1 MKLEQLKN
9 KDDTDTE
16 NQPYALSI
24 EQEAELIKAIEETYH
39 EENLIS
45 HDEALIE
52 LAQWL
57 PKSNP

>member
-1 MKLEQLKN
+1 MKMEQLKN
-9 KDDTDTE
+9 KADTE
-16 NQPYALSI
+16 NQPYALST
-24 EQEAELIKAIEETYH
+24 EQEAELVKAIEETFH

-57 PKSNP
+57 PKKNP

>member
-1 MKLEQLKN
+1 MKLEQLEN
-9 KDDTDTE
+9 EVYTNIE
-16 NQPYALSI
+16 NQPYALSV
-24 EQEAELIKAIEETYH
+24 EQEAELVKAIEETYH

-57 PKSNP
+57 PKKNP